1 MGCISI
7 REFKGSS
14 CPIPLASYLS
24 HVSSTIVLTW
34 NIGAFNYYHKSSLIV
49 CEC

>member
-7 REFKGSS
+7 RDFKGSS

-24 HVSSTIVLTW
+24 HVSTIVLTW
-34 NIGAFNYYHKSSLIV
+34 NIDAFNYCHKSSLIV
-49 CEC
+49 CEY